1 MLKKFSRSR
10 EGEKEWRVTGWIL
23 VIGVVVGFFGGLIV
37 YKADWGTGGRGR
49 GFGFTTVP
57 FPDNPGNIIF
67 LTWV

>member
-1 MLKKFSRSR
+1 MLKKFPRSR

-37 YKADWGTGGRGR
+37 YKKDWGTNETR

-57 FPDNPGNIIF
+57 FLDNSQQCNF
-67 LTWV
+67 AKLV